1 MADGGLYICG
11 PGRPGSSLKRWGA
24 TSLTGF
30 PAARDRPDPQNDR
43 FSIISRREDMQRAD
57 IQLPAP
63 TTGHSL
69 CTCCVDPNICR
80 CDVHS
85 FLLHRCFHDIYIY
98 IYHDLLLCLLAP
110 ICVVLVCL
118 SAAAVRQPH
127 RRSKGLGRSV
137 VHACARRASRGSGA
151 RVPGA
156 RVKTPHNLYTLFA
169 AH

>member
-1 MADGGLYICG
+1 MYIHTYIHT
-11 PGRPGSSLKRWGA
+11 SLHTLKRPKG
-24 TSLTGF
+24 LTG
-30 PAARDRPDPQNDR
+30 
-43 FSIISRREDMQRAD
+43 
-57 IQLPAP
+57 
-63 TTGHSL
+63 H
-69 CTCCVDPNICR
+69 
-80 CDVHS
+80 
-85 FLLHRCFHDIYIY
+85 
-98 IYHDLLLCLLAP
+98 LCLLAP